1 MNPLASAGGA
11 DARDEPNLNPP
22 VDTSVFG
29 AAGTAAGAAVGFSIE
44 APNLKPTAGASSDFL
59 AGSTVTAAPNLNPP
73 VEASSFLLSVLS
85 ATVPN
90 VNPDDGVEDAADTD
104 VGNAAF
110 S

>member
-1 MNPLASAGGA
+1 LNPLDSADGA
-11 DARDEPNLNPP
+11 VARDEPNLNPP

-29 AAGTAAGAAVGFSIE
+29 ADGTAAGAAVGAGVSIE
-44 APNLKPTAGASSDFL
+44 APNLKPPAGASSDFL

-73 VEASSFLLSVLS
+73 VEVSSFLLSVLS
-85 ATVPN
+85 ETVPN
-90 VNPDDGVEDAADTD
+90 VNPDDGAEDAAG